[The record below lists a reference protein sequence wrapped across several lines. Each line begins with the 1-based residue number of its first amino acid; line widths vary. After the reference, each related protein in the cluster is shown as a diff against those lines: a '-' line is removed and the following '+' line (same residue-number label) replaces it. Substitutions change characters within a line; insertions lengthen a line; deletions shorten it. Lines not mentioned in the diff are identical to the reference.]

1 MAQFRHLRSQMQQ
14 LQMLLAEKKRTIAD
28 LEYKLMLLKSQ
39 FEELHSFRIAF
50 DTGKQEQQEE
60 QGVPTISP
68 GQGAED
74 GNENIGGNPQ
84 QEPHNAM
91 ENDLCVVFRS
101 DEPFMVDEDEGCP
114 VNVLPQELAFP
125 DYGILLLGDDYDRV
139 KATLRKLLS
148 TKNAILTEINEL
160 EKKKSSL
167 LETSLRDRQEW
178 LSYKQSLGQ
187 ICKMIGTFTS
197 SGGEAPL
204 HTSRRLSRKNDIPK

>member
-1 MAQFRHLRSQMQQ
+1 
-14 LQMLLAEKKRTIAD
+14 MLILCNRKMWIGSEFLD
-28 LEYKLMLLKSQ
+28 DVS
-39 FEELHSFRIAF
+39 RIAF